1 MDSYGV
7 LVGKGVNV
15 GGTYVFVGITVAVK
29 DSGVNVSGSVG
40 TSVSVGNVGMIVTPG
55 VMVGT
60 SGTHNRSPGKIS
72 LLTLQ
77 LADFK
82 ASTVVPYCKA
92 M

>member
-1 MDSYGV
+1 M
-7 LVGKGVNV
+7 LVGM
-15 GGTYVFVGITVAVK
+15 TVAVK
-29 DSGVNVSGSVG
+29 GSVVVVNGSVG

-55 VMVGT
+55 VMVGAFGAH
-60 SGTHNRSPGKIS
+60 SRSPGKIS

>member
-1 MDSYGV
+1 M
-7 LVGKGVNV
+7 LVGM
-15 GGTYVFVGITVAVK
+15 TVAVK
-29 DSGVNVSGSVG
+29 GSGVVVNGSVG

-60 SGTHNRSPGKIS
+60 FGTHNRSSGKIS